1 MPYIQFDKTE
11 YDFGKIKEK
20 DGIATCRFT
29 FKNEGKSPLIIN
41 QVQAS
46 CGCTTPSWSKDS
58 VQPGQKGFVEAA
70 YNPEGRPGPF
80 LKTLTI
86 LSNATISSVN
96 LIIKGDVLE
105 EVPTRSDQFP
115 RKLGNIRL
123 LSEYLQ
129 LGSVGS
135 QGEVTQAFEIYND
148 SKSSVKPKFDS
159 LPPFIKV
166 KFAPTK
172 LKKGQSGEMKV
183 TFSAKSYQQW
193 GHISIPLSLGS
204 GKGDASPEV
213 VFVNVLVEDEPQEM
227 PLHEQSNFPMA
238 TLAEERMNFGVW
250 KVDQTATGNLRIKNT
265 GLKPLI
271 LHKFEPSCGCIQVV
285 ELKKIIEAESH
296 FDFPI
301 SVKSMG
307 KKGIL
312 EYQITIYSNDPVKP
326 TQTKELV
333 VKFE

>member
-1 MPYIQFDKTE
+1 
-11 YDFGKIKEK
+11 
-20 DGIATCRFT
+20 
-29 FKNEGKSPLIIN
+29 
-41 QVQAS
+41 
-46 CGCTTPSWSKDS
+46 
-58 VQPGQKGFVEAA
+58 
-70 YNPEGRPGPF
+70 
-80 LKTLTI
+80 
-86 LSNATISSVN
+86 
-96 LIIKGDVLE
+96 
-105 EVPTRSDQFP
+105 
-115 RKLGNIRL
+115 
-123 LSEYLQ
+123 
-129 LGSVGS
+129 
-135 QGEVTQAFEIYND
+135 
-148 SKSSVKPKFDS
+148 
-159 LPPFIKV
+159 
-166 KFAPTK
+166 
-172 LKKGQSGEMKV
+172 
-183 TFSAKSYQQW
+183 
-193 GHISIPLSLGS
+193 
-204 GKGDASPEV
+204 
-213 VFVNVLVEDEPQEM
+213 
-227 PLHEQSNFPMA
+227 MA